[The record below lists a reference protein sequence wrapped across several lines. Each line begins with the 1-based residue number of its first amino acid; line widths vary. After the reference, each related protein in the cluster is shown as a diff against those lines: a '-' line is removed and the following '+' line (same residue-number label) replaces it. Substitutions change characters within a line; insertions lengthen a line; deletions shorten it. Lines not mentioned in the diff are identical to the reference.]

1 MMTLDAFNQLPE
13 VEATQALMRCCG
25 STRWAE
31 QMSARRPFAA
41 FQNLVDAVE
50 DVAASLEREDW
61 LEAFSHHPK
70 IGDVESLRVKFAATR
85 SWSEGEQQAVDEA
98 STEVLEGLAHLNDV
112 YEKKNG
118 FIFIVCATGKS
129 ATEMLAI
136 LEARLVNDA
145 EAELQNAAGEQNK
158 ITRIR
163 LEKLFA

>member
-1 MMTLDAFNQLPE
+1 MMTLDLFNKLSE
-13 VEATQALMRCCG
+13 GEATQALMRCCG

-31 QMSARRPFAA
+31 QMSARRPFAL
-41 FQNLVDAVE
+41 FQEIVDAVE
-50 DVAASLEREDW
+50 DVAQTLEREDW

-85 SWSEGEQQAVDEA
+85 SWSEGEQQAVEEA
-98 STEVLEGLAHLNDV
+98 STAVLERLAHLNDV
-112 YEKKNG
+112 YEAKNG

-129 ATEMLAI
+129 ADEMLAI
-136 LEARLVNDA
+136 LEARLENDG

-158 ITRIR
+158 ITKIR